1 MFAALVLPDFALQ
14 AALRHTPELRER
26 PVVLLAEKT
35 ARSPVL
41 QATPAARAAG
51 VVPGFSASQARARCP
66 EVRIKLRSAEAERAA
81 DAALLETAFA
91 ASPFVENTAPGI
103 CTIEL
108 KGDRLP
114 DTHALSAMLRVRLA
128 ALDLDARIGCAPTA
142 DLALLAAQSAQDFRE
157 IHSASELS
165 DLPIAHLD
173 PSPMLLE
180 ILGKW
185 GIHTLG
191 DFTALNRAALVERLG
206 TEALPLHARATGR
219 IDRPLRCVPPPE
231 IFEESIEF
239 EHEIETLE
247 PLLFMLRRFLEQLA
261 LRLETVYL
269 VVAELRLQ
277 LGFAI
282 SDAASNPKV
291 AKEAAYG
298 TKSGRRTGEPSG
310 GNPKSEIR
318 NLKLYERLFKVPSP
332 TRDVEVLFRMLHTH
346 LESFTAAH
354 PIVRLQLTA
363 TPAHAAQQQFGL
375 FESALRDPNQF
386 YETLARLSALVG
398 HDRVGVPVLE
408 PTHRPEAFR
417 LVPADFT
424 STPRA
429 ADVAAIPLG
438 LALHRFRPPL
448 PANVQVEQ
456 RPLFL
461 HTTKLRGPIIA
472 AHGPMLLSGDWWG
485 GQSWSR
491 CEWDVQ
497 LEGGPLCRIYEQEG
511 AWFLEGIYD

>member
-1 MFAALVLPDFALQ
+1 MFSRVAALPMFAAIVLPDFALQ
-14 AALRHTPELRER
+14 AALRHTPELREH
-26 PVVLLAEKT
+26 PVILLAEKAT
-35 ARSPVL
+35 RSPVL
-41 QATPAARAAG
+41 QATTAARAAG

-66 EVRIKLRSAEAERAA
+66 EVRIKLRSPEAERAA
-81 DAALLETAFA
+81 DAALLETGFA
-91 ASPFVENTAPGI
+91 ASPFVENTASGI

-114 DTHALSAMLRVRLA
+114 DTHALFTMLQTRLA

-157 IHSASELS
+157 IRNASELS

-173 PSPMLLE
+173 PSPILLE

-185 GIHTLG
+185 GIRTLG
-191 DFTALNRAALVERLG
+191 DFTALNQMALVERLG
-206 TEALPLHARATGR
+206 VEALPLHARATGR
-219 IDRPLRCVPPPE
+219 VERPLRCVAPPE

-261 LRLETVYL
+261 LRLEAVYL
-269 VVAELRLQ
+269 VVAELTLRLD
-277 LGFAI
+277 FAV
-282 SDAASNPKV
+282 SETAN
-291 AKEAAYG
+291 
-298 TKSGRRTGEPSG
+298 
-310 GNPKSEIR
+310 NPKSH
-318 NLKLYERLFKVPSP
+318 ERLFKIPSP

-346 LESFTAAH
+346 LEGFTAAH

-363 TPAHAAQQQFGL
+363 TPARPAQQQFGL

-398 HDRVGVPVLE
+398 HDRIGVPVLE

-424 STPRA
+424 AAPRA
-429 ADVAAIPLG
+429 ADAAALPLG

-456 RPLFL
+456 RPTFL
-461 HTTKLRGPIIA
+461 HTAKLRGPIIA

-497 LEGGPLCRIYEQEG
+497 LNGGPLCRIYEQEG

>member
-1 MFAALVLPDFALQ
+1 MFAAIVLPDFALQ
-14 AALRHTPELRER
+14 AALRHTPELCER

-41 QATPAARAAG
+41 QATAAARAAG
-51 VVPGFSASQARARCP
+51 VVPGVSASQARARCP
-66 EVRIKLRSAEAERAA
+66 EVRIKLRSPETERSA
-81 DAALLETAFA
+81 DAALLDTAFVA
-91 ASPFVENTAPGI
+91 APFVENTAPGI
-103 CTIEL
+103 CTVEL

-114 DTHALSAMLRVRLA
+114 ETQALSVMLRARLA
-128 ALDLDARIGCAPTA
+128 ALNLEARIGFAPTA
-142 DLALLAAQSAQDFRE
+142 DLALLAAQSAHDFRE
-157 IHSASELS
+157 INNASELS

-185 GIHTLG
+185 GIRTLG

-206 TEALPLHARATGR
+206 AEALPLHARATGR
-219 IDRPLRCVPPPE
+219 VERPLRCVPPAE

-247 PLLFMLRRFLEQLA
+247 PLLFLLRRFLEQLA
-261 LRLETVYL
+261 LRLETVYR
-269 VVAELRLQ
+269 VVAELKLQ
-277 LGFAI
+277 LGF
-282 SDAASNPKV
+282 STREASHSQ
-291 AKEAAYG
+291 A
-298 TKSGRRTGEPSG
+298 
-310 GNPKSEIR
+310 
-318 NLKLYERLFKVPSP
+318 YERVFKIPSP

-346 LESFTAAH
+346 LEGFTAAH
-354 PIVRLQLTA
+354 PIVRLHLTA
-363 TPAHAAQQQFGL
+363 TPARAAQQQFGL

-424 STPRA
+424 AAPRA
-429 ADVAAIPLG
+429 ADATALPLG

-448 PANVQVEQ
+448 PANVQIKQ
-456 RPLFL
+456 RPIFL
-461 HTTKLRGPIIA
+461 HTTKLRGPIVA
-472 AHGPMLLSGDWWG
+472 AHGPMPLSGDWWG
-485 GQSWSR
+485 GQNWSR

-511 AWFLEGIYD
+511 AWFLEGVYD

>member
-1 MFAALVLPDFALQ
+1 MTPMFAAIVLPDFALQ

-26 PVVLLAEKT
+26 PVVLLAEKA

-41 QATPAARAAG
+41 QATAAARAAG

-66 EVRIKLRSAEAERAA
+66 EVRIKLRSPEAERTA
-81 DAALLETAFA
+81 DAALLETALTA
-91 ASPFVENTAPGI
+91 TPFVENTAPGI
-103 CTIEL
+103 CTLEL

-114 DTHALSAMLRVRLA
+114 DARALSTMLRARLA
-128 ALDLDARIGCAPTA
+128 ALDLDARLGFAPTA

-157 IHSASELS
+157 ILNASELS

-173 PSPMLLE
+173 PSSMLLE

-206 TEALPLHARATGR
+206 VEALPLHARATGR
-219 IDRPLRCVPPPE
+219 IERPLRCVSPPE

-261 LRLETVYL
+261 LRLEAVYL
-269 VVAELRLQ
+269 VVAELKLRFGFSVSEAQAINLQ
-277 LGFAI
+277 SAI
-282 SDAASNPKV
+282 C
-291 AKEAAYG
+291 
-298 TKSGRRTGEPSG
+298 
-310 GNPKSEIR
+310 
-318 NLKLYERLFKVPSP
+318 NLQSYERLFKIPSP

-346 LESFTAAH
+346 LEGFTAAH

-363 TPAHAAQQQFGL
+363 TPARAAQQQFGL

-398 HDRVGVPVLE
+398 YDRVGVPVLE

-424 STPRA
+424 AAPCA
-429 ADVAAIPLG
+429 ADAAALPLG

-448 PANVQVEQ
+448 PANVQIEQ
-456 RPLFL
+456 RPIFL
-461 HTTKLRGPIIA
+461 HTTRLHGPIIA

-497 LEGGPLCRIYEQEG
+497 LGGGSLCRIYEQEG
-511 AWFLEGIYD
+511 AWFLEGVYD